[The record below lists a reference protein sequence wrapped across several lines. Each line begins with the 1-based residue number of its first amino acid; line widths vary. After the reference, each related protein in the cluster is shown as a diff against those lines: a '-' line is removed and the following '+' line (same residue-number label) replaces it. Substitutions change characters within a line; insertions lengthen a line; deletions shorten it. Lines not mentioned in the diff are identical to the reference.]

1 MTTHYQAEPTPT
13 SAANRTDWLYIRSA
27 ASLLTSMVCCAFV
40 LRIVVVAFSFLRI
53 AAASLDHGQFGAEM
67 GWVAR
72 SLALDHGFSSP
83 FFPSTGP
90 TALVPPLF
98 PYLLAAVFC
107 TFGLY
112 TAKSA
117 FVILSLDSLL
127 SALTCIPIYLSLK
140 YAAGERLARLAGWL
154 WVIYPFAIYFSGAQ
168 VWDYA
173 LTSFLFA
180 TCFCLAQRLHSQET
194 FLVWFGFGILYGVT
208 TLSNPSVLS
217 MFPFLLLSALWKVN
231 RVGGRWLLRGVVTV
245 VAITLVLGPWAIR
258 NDRVMHAM
266 SPIRDGFWL
275 EFWAGNSGDTFMS
288 NPAWAHP
295 ASNPVEMQEFE
306 AEGETAYFAHK
317 HKLAVN
323 FVRYHPLLFAG
334 VSLRRAVRF
343 WTGFWSFKPSYL
355 QSEPLDVPNVFFCS
369 CITLFMLRGISR
381 WWRED
386 RTHASPFLIMLL
398 VFPVPYYL
406 THSSMDYRQPIE
418 PQIVILVTI
427 GLFGFR
433 DWTASAHSQEVED
446 FRQHQPEPLMA
457 YTFTGEALCQTR
469 SSAVAPKMY

>member
-1 MTTHYQAEPTPT
+1 
-13 SAANRTDWLYIRSA
+13 
-27 ASLLTSMVCCAFV
+27 
-40 LRIVVVAFSFLRI
+40 
-53 AAASLDHGQFGAEM
+53 
-67 GWVAR
+67 
-72 SLALDHGFSSP
+72 
-83 FFPSTGP
+83 
-90 TALVPPLF
+90 
-98 PYLLAAVFC
+98 
-107 TFGLY
+107 
-112 TAKSA
+112 
-117 FVILSLDSLL
+117 
-127 SALTCIPIYLSLK
+127 
-140 YAAGERLARLAGWL
+140 
-154 WVIYPFAIYFSGAQ
+154 
-168 VWDYA
+168 
-173 LTSFLFA
+173 
-180 TCFCLAQRLHSQET
+180 
-194 FLVWFGFGILYGVT
+194 
-208 TLSNPSVLS
+208 
-217 MFPFLLLSALWKVN
+217 
-231 RVGGRWLLRGVVTV
+231 
-245 VAITLVLGPWAIR
+245 
-258 NDRVMHAM
+258 MHAS

-317 HKLAVN
+317 HTLAVN

-427 GLFGFR
+427 GLFGLR